1 MARKLDE
8 KDIDLLKK
16 LAPECNDL
24 ECSSSG
30 VNFKSILPPVANHF
44 SKDISDFSHRLES
57 LSEKELE
64 YLLDLIKDGKE
75 SLGCLR
81 PDYVMA
87 FQEIVAS
94 RAGEEHAGEIIKIY
108 TANDVCE

>member
-8 KDIDLLKK
+8 KDIELLKK
-16 LAPECNDL
+16 LAPECSDL

-44 SKDISDFSHRLES
+44 SKDISDFSHRLEA

-64 YLLDLIKDGKE
+64 YLLDLIKDGRE
-75 SLGCLR
+75 SLGCLK

-87 FQEIVAS
+87 LQEMVA
-94 RAGEEHAGEIIKIY
+94 RKAGDEQAGEIIKIY
-108 TANDVCE
+108 TANNVCE